1 MKRNDVTRV
10 ITRVARSPQLAD
22 QVVGA
27 LERSIRTGDFRPG
40 ERLPTEKQLGDRFE
54 VSRAVVREAIAR
66 LKSDGYVET
75 RQGAGAFVA
84 ARPGLLS
91 FKLDAKEPLARPEL
105 RQIQELRSA
114 VEGAAAELAAL
125 RRTSADLAAIR
136 TELEI
141 MADAIRRGADGSEAD
156 GRFHRAIAHATHNA
170 YLHRFVEFLDHQF
183 SETRRPGW
191 DPARHRSGKPR
202 AAQREHEQLFAAI
215 AAGNP
220 QAARAAA
227 VRHLMQSALRMGWVE
242 RRNGRRRGAA
252 LREDL
257 RS

>member
-1 MKRNDVTRV
+1 M

-22 QVVGA
+22 QVVRA
-27 LERSIRTGDFRPG
+27 LESSIRAGDFRPG
-40 ERLPTEKQLGDRFE
+40 ERLPTEKQLGERFE

-84 ARPGLLS
+84 TRPGLLS
-91 FKLDAKEPLARPEL
+91 FKLEAQEPIDREDL
-105 RQIQELRSA
+105 RQIQELRAA
-114 VEGAAAELAAL
+114 VEGAAAEFAAL

-136 TELEI
+136 TELDL
-141 MADAIRRGADGSEAD
+141 MADAIRRGADGSDAD
-156 GRFHRAIAHATHNA
+156 GRFHRAIAGATHNP

-202 AAQREHEQLFAAI
+202 VAQREHEQLFAAI

-220 QAARAAA
+220 RAARAAA
-227 VRHLMQSALRMGWVE
+227 VRHLTESAVRMGWAE
-242 RRNGRRRGAA
+242 RRSGRRRPK
-252 LREDL
+252 R
-257 RS
+257 